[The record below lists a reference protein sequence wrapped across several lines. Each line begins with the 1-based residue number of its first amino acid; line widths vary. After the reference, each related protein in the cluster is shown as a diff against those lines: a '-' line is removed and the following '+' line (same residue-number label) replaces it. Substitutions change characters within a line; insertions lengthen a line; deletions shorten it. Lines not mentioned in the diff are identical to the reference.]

1 MPPPI
6 DRGGCFRTVLILGGG
21 KYGTIALNRL
31 RGRSERIIV
40 VDIDPDCQAGK
51 YAERIFLGNA
61 DPGKGS
67 SLVLGD
73 GASFLSRLI
82 DRGDVPDFV
91 ILTIPKNVMAA
102 LFISWA
108 ESLGM
113 KVLFDPDWML
123 DVAKRF
129 PEKWIVA
136 KDQIFGVLVA
146 SYARDHV
153 CLDGCT
159 QPEVCPVSGERRE
172 KSMIELAKSSVEGD
186 FVRIFESRLLES
198 DVGGVEGCAILE
210 AYREF
215 SSRAHSGMRIAIG
228 TACRCHAIV
237 NFMRL
242 A

>member
-1 MPPPI
+1 M
-6 DRGGCFRTVLILGGG
+6 LILGGG

-51 YAERIFLGNA
+51 YAERIVTG
-61 DPGKGS
+61 DEEPGKGS
-67 SLVLGD
+67 SLVLSD
-73 GASFLSRLI
+73 GASFLSRMI

-113 KVLFDPDWML
+113 KAVFDPDWML
-123 DVAKRF
+123 KVSKSF
-129 PEKWIVA
+129 PEKWVVA

-146 SYARDHV
+146 SYARNHV
-153 CLDGCT
+153 CLDGCA
-159 QPEVCPVSGERRE
+159 QPEVCPVTGERRE
-172 KSMIELAKSSVEGD
+172 KSMMELAISSVEGD

-198 DVGGVEGCAILE
+198 DVGGVEGGAILD
-210 AYREF
+210 AYRGF
-215 SSRAHSGMRIAIG
+215 KSCAHSGMRLAIG